1 MSLPEALRL
10 PGLENLTSGVVHCA
24 GEVAD
29 TLITFCPPHERF
41 TKGREKQTTRIE
53 EQIS

>member
-1 MSLPEALRL
+1 MSLTEALRL
-10 PGLENLTSGVVHCA
+10 PGLKSHFRGGKLCG

-41 TKGREKQTTRIE
+41 TNGREKQTTRIE
-53 EQIS
+53 EQVS